1 MTERRDRKNKRD
13 QAGVFSPSDSQKP
26 SEGPWSHNSVTV
38 EEKWPHSGTNPLSDI
53 DIGGRSHSL
62 SQKLRS
68 YPPCLSPTTLMHPE
82 ARFPQRAEG
91 LILHSPTS
99 APPAPL
105 TPTLDQAHLGL
116 CQLSL
121 EELQRLRV
129 FPLAVLKGL
138 KLLLQFSLKY
148 TQGLHG
154 GEGHTQPGPSSV
166 GSWGLVC
173 P

>member
-1 MTERRDRKNKRD
+1 MCSAPQIARSLQKVPGPTILSQLKRNGPT
-13 QAGVFSPSDSQKP
+13 QAPT
-26 SEGPWSHNSVTV
+26 HSVTLGV
-38 EEKWPHSGTNPLSDI
+38 GPI

-154 GEGHTQPGPSSV
+154 GEGHTQPGQSSV

>member
-1 MTERRDRKNKRD
+1 MERRDRKNKRD
-13 QAGVFSPSDSQKP
+13 HADVFSPSDSQKP
-26 SEGPWSHNSVTV
+26 SEGPWSYNSVTV
-38 EEKWPHSGTNPLSDI
+38 EEKWPHSGNSPLSDI
-53 DIGGRSHSL
+53 EGRSHSL
-62 SQKLRS
+62 SQKFQS
-68 YPPCLSPTTLMHPE
+68 YPPCLSPTTLMHTE
-82 ARFPQRAEG
+82 ARFPQRAKG
-91 LILHSPTS
+91 WILHSPTS

-105 TPTLDQAHLGL
+105 TPTPGQAHLGL

-129 FPLAVLKGL
+129 LPLAVLKGL

-148 TQGLHG
+148 TQGLYG

-166 GSWGLVC
+166 GSWCLFC